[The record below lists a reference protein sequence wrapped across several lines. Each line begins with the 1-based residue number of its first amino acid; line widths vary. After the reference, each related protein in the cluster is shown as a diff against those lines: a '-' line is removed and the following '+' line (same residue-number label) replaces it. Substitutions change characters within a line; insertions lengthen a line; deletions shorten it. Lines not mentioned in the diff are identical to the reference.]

1 MILSM
6 MSFKNNPEAFTLRDT
21 AKILQGVGGKIF
33 PTELDKDPEFISSQI
48 DRCHLKIK
56 GILSFAFEIY
66 SQAEYFLEERL
77 KILRFFMDSVQN
89 LQKAAEQIIQKG
101 PILVF
106 TGAGISVESGIPTF
120 RGPGGLWEKYNP
132 DFFDIDHF
140 LEDPRECWA
149 KIREIFYEDWGRFH
163 PNAGHRALAQ
173 LQKEGFVHTL
183 VTQNIDCLHQ
193 EAGSDDVV
201 EFHGTLSR
209 LRCMRCSFCGP
220 AEKSLLEEAVP

>member
-1 MILSM
+1 
-6 MSFKNNPEAFTLRDT
+6 
-21 AKILQGVGGKIF
+21 
-33 PTELDKDPEFISSQI
+33 
-48 DRCHLKIK
+48 
-56 GILSFAFEIY
+56 
-66 SQAEYFLEERL
+66 
-77 KILRFFMDSVQN
+77 MDSVQN

-140 LEDPRECWA
+140 LENPRECWA

-201 EFHGTLSR
+201 EFHGTSSR

-220 AEKSLLEEAVP
+220 AEMNLLEEAVP